1 MNDDILTTA
10 VKIAK
15 IIDDGV
21 DRDNALSRIAQV
33 QAAINY
39 VDDAWETISQIRYV
53 DIRAEALRRS
63 LDNQLTWHISN
74 KETMPEL
81 DLWIEKLM
89 EETLA
94 IPNIQERCLNLQS
107 IILFILPRLDDKE
120 TALSIVV
127 NARNEFAQLK
137 NIIDRSKYLF
147 TACEMFLQ
155 LNNDEEATATLEL
168 IQERISEISSP
179 VDQGLSLGLLAH
191 EYWKMQDYMSAFE
204 CIGRVDNRKIQSYAY
219 LQLVEAL
226 SNGGQFNDAE
236 PIVEQQENT
245 KQKNLGRLLVNM
257 GKNVF
262 RSFPQNIKNIVF
274 NLNKSFV
281 FCNELDAEDSFDSDP
296 SPKLDPLK
304 RPTWVNHLM
313 IIKSVGKENDD
324 VEQSESDS
332 NDDDE
337 RSEFKIIQ
345 ENQIESFVQFVS
357 SENNDSD
364 EDDDDG
370 ESWKDS
376 DDDDDGEEWKRSS
389 EDNDDDGEEWKRSSE
404 DDDDDGEEWKRSS
417 EDDDDDGEEWKRS
430 SDEEDEDN
438 DDIEDEDVDDVDD
451 DVDDDSNDESPSD
464 GGDKHDLISDYINKK
479 MDQLP
484 FHEKIRKL
492 HELFLERVMNLNRNL
507 NDFPKEKYFSLM
519 ETSQG
524 IIIFNQALPPKLLK
538 RLLRKI
544 FILIH
549 SIKSN
554 KKEIETLF
562 PQNLEKIE
570 EFTSR
575 VDDVGFDDAW
585 QEVIS
590 QGDYKFAVESA
601 LNYYCY
607 NHKKEMF
614 FGCEYLYPNR

>member
-39 VDDAWETISQIRYV
+39 ADDAWETISQIRYV

-63 LDNQLTWHISN
+63 LDNQLTWYILK

-94 IPNIQERCLNLQS
+94 IPNIRERCSNLQS

-120 TALSIVV
+120 TALSMAV

-155 LNNDEEATATLEL
+155 LNNFEEATATIEL
-168 IQERISEISSP
+168 IQERISEIRSP
-179 VDQGLSLGLLAH
+179 VEQGLLLGLLAH

-204 CIGRVDNRKIQSYAY
+204 CIGCVENRKIQSYAY

-236 PIVEQQENT
+236 SIVEQQEEK
-245 KQKNLGRLLVNM
+245 KQKNLGNLLISM

-262 RSFPQNIKNIVF
+262 RSFPQNLNNIVF
-274 NLNKSFV
+274 NLNKSYV

-296 SPKLDPLK
+296 SQNSDPLR

-313 IIKSVGKENDD
+313 VIKSAGNENDKA
-324 VEQSESDS
+324 EQSESDS
-332 NDDDE
+332 NADNE
-337 RSEFKIIQ
+337 RPEFKILQ
-345 ENQIESFVQFVS
+345 ENQIESYVQFVS
-357 SENNDSD
+357 SETNDSD
-364 EDDDDG
+364 EDDDDDG

-376 DDDDDGEEWKRSS
+376 DDDDDGESWKDS
-389 EDNDDDGEEWKRSSE
+389 
-404 DDDDDGEEWKRSS
+404 DDDDDGESWKDS
-417 EDDDDDGEEWKRS
+417 DDDDEGEEWKRS
-430 SDEEDEDN
+430 SDVDENDDN
-438 DDIEDEDVDDVDD
+438 DEEDVDDDLDND
-451 DVDDDSNDESPSD
+451 DVDDQEDDVDNDKDDERPSE
-464 GGDKHDLISDYINKK
+464 GGDKHDIISDFINNK

-484 FHEKIRKL
+484 FPEKIRKL
-492 HELFLERVMNLNRNL
+492 HELFLERVINLNRNL
-507 NDFPKEKYFSLM
+507 NDFPKEKYFCLM
-519 ETSQG
+519 ETSLG
-524 IIIFNQALPPKLLK
+524 IITFNQTLPPKMLQ

-549 SIKSN
+549 SIKSK

-562 PQNLEKIE
+562 PQDLEKVD
-570 EFTSR
+570 EFSNRT
-575 VDDVGFDDAW
+575 DEIGFDDAW

-607 NHKKEMF
+607 NHKKELF

>member
-39 VDDAWETISQIRYV
+39 ADDAWETISQIRYV
-53 DIRAEALRRS
+53 DIRVEAMRRS
-63 LDNQLTWHISN
+63 LDNQLTWHISK

-81 DLWIEKLM
+81 DYWIEKLM

-94 IPNIQERCLNLQS
+94 IPNNQERCINLRS

-120 TALSIVV
+120 TALSLVKQ
-127 NARNEFAQLK
+127 ARNEFMQLE

-147 TACEMFLQ
+147 AACEMLMQ
-155 LNNDEEATATLEL
+155 LNSLEEASATLEL
-168 IQERISEISSP
+168 IQERISEIKP
-179 VDQGLSLGLLAH
+179 HVQQGLLLGLLAY

-204 CIGRVDNRKIQSYAY
+204 CIGRIENREIQAYAY
-219 LQLVEAL
+219 MQLVELL
-226 SNGGQFNDAE
+226 SNGGLFNDAE
-236 PIVEQQENT
+236 SIVDQQEEK
-245 KQKNLGRLLVNM
+245 KQKNQGRLLVNM

-262 RSFPQNIKNIVF
+262 RSFPQNMNNIVF
-274 NLNKSFV
+274 NLNKSFM
-281 FCNELDAEDSFDSDP
+281 FCNELDSEDSFDSDQ
-296 SPKLDPLK
+296 SKSESLK
-304 RPTWVNHLM
+304 RPTWANHLM
-313 IIKSVGKENDD
+313 VIKSVEKENDD

-332 NDDDE
+332 NDKDE
-337 RSEFKIIQ
+337 HAEYKIIQ
-345 ENQIESFVQFVS
+345 ENQIESYVQFVS
-357 SENNDSD
+357 SENKDSD

-370 ESWKDS
+370 ESWKDADDDDDGESWKES
-376 DDDDDGEEWKRSS
+376 DDDDDGEEWKRSND
-389 EDNDDDGEEWKRSSE
+389 EDDDDNDDDVE
-404 DDDDDGEEWKRSS
+404 DDDVD
-417 EDDDDDGEEWKRS
+417 
-430 SDEEDEDN
+430 EDE
-438 DDIEDEDVDDVDD
+438 VDVDD
-451 DVDDDSNDESPSD
+451 DVDDIDDEDDDKEGVSCSD
-464 GGDKHDLISDYINKK
+464 GGNKHDLISDFINNK

-484 FHEKIRKL
+484 FPEKIRKL
-492 HELFLERVMNLNRNL
+492 HELFLERVMNLNQNL
-507 NDFPKEKYFSLM
+507 NDVPKEKYFSLM

-524 IIIFNQALPPKLLK
+524 IIAFNQALPPKLLK
-538 RLLRKI
+538 RLLRKV
-544 FILIH
+544 FILLH
-549 SIKSN
+549 VVKSK

-562 PQNLEKIE
+562 PQNMEKVE
-570 EFTSR
+570 EFTNR
-575 VDDVGFDDAW
+575 MDEIGFDDAW

-607 NHKKEMF
+607 NHKKELF

>member
-1 MNDDILTTA
+1 MNDNILTTA

-39 VDDAWETISQIRYV
+39 ADDAWETISQIRYV
-53 DIRAEALRRS
+53 DIRAEAIRRS
-63 LDNQLTWHISN
+63 LDNQLTWHISK

-94 IPNIQERCLNLQS
+94 IPNRIDRCSSLQS

-120 TALSIVV
+120 TTLSVV
-127 NARNEFAQLK
+127 KQARNEFAQLE

-147 TACEMFLQ
+147 TACEMFQQ
-155 LNNDEEATATLEL
+155 LNNADEATATIEL
-168 IQERISEISSP
+168 IQERIFEIKSP
-179 VDQGLSLGLLAH
+179 VEQGLLLGLLAH

-204 CIGRVDNRKIQSYAY
+204 CIGRVDNREIQSNAY
-219 LQLVEAL
+219 MQLVELL
-226 SNGGQFNDAE
+226 SNSGLFNDAE
-236 PIVEQQENT
+236 PIVDQQEEK
-245 KQKNLGRLLVNM
+245 KQKNIGSLLINM

-262 RSFPQNIKNIVF
+262 RSFPQNMNNIVF
-274 NLNKSFV
+274 NLNKSFM
-281 FCNELDAEDSFDSDP
+281 FCNELDAEDSFDSDR
-296 SPKLDPLK
+296 SPKSDPLR
-304 RPTWVNHLM
+304 RPTWANHLM
-313 IIKSVGKENDD
+313 VIESVEKENDD

-332 NDDDE
+332 NEKDE
-337 RSEFKIIQ
+337 HREFKIIQ

-357 SENNDSD
+357 SEDNDSD
-364 EDDDDG
+364 EDDEDG

-376 DDDDDGEEWKRSS
+376 HDDDDDESWKDSDVDDDGEEWKRS
-389 EDNDDDGEEWKRSSE
+389 NDEVD
-404 DDDDDGEEWKRSS
+404 
-417 EDDDDDGEEWKRS
+417 
-430 SDEEDEDN
+430 DEEDVA
-438 DDIEDEDVDDVDD
+438 DDEEDVVDD
-451 DVDDDSNDESPSD
+451 DEEDVENDDEDDKNEDDESRPE
-464 GGDKHDLISDYINKK
+464 GGNKRDLINDFINK
-479 MDQLP
+479 MNHLP
-484 FHEKIRKL
+484 FPEKIRKL
-492 HELFLERVMNLNRNL
+492 HELFMQRVINLNQNL
-507 NDFPKEKYFSLM
+507 NDVPKEKYFCLM

-524 IIIFNQALPPKLLK
+524 IIIYNQALPPKLLK

-549 SIKSN
+549 SIKSK

-562 PQNLEKIE
+562 PQDLEKIE
-570 EFTSR
+570 EFSSR
-575 VDDVGFDDAW
+575 MDDVGFDDAW

-607 NHKKEMF
+607 NHKKELF